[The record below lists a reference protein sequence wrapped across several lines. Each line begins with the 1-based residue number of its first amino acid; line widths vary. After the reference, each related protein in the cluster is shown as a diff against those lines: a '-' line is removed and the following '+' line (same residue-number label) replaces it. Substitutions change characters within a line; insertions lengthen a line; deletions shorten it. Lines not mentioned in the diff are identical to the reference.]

1 MEVIR
6 KNASD
11 AKLPDISLSVKTAHE
26 TSLDRVGMGRIE
38 MPVKIKSD
46 GASFFLPAEIDAFV
60 NLVNPQA
67 KGIHMSRLYRM
78 VRDRFETSEMSFSTL
93 SSVLKDFV
101 ETHADLST
109 ASSIRV
115 SFTLPVKR
123 KALLSDESGWRQYP
137 VVLAATL
144 DKGKVTYQAE
154 VKVLYS
160 STCPCSAALSRQLVA
175 EKFANDFAN
184 VNSIPRDT
192 ALAWLEN
199 ESSIVAVPHAQ
210 RSEADLKLKF
220 DEESLQQDLSPI
232 SFIDLAETS
241 LATPVQG
248 AVKRVDEQEFARLN
262 GANLMFCEDAA
273 RKLKLAALK
282 IPNIR
287 DFYIR
292 VSHLES
298 LHPHDA
304 VAVAVM
310 GVENGFQP

>member
-1 MEVIR
+1 MEVTR

-11 AKLPDISLSVKTAHE
+11 SKLPDISLSVKTAHE
-26 TSLDRVGMGRIE
+26 TALDRVGMRRIE
-38 MPVKIKSD
+38 MPVKMKSD
-46 GASFFLPAEIDAFV
+46 DQSFFLPAEIDAFV

-78 VRDRFETSEMSFSTL
+78 VRDRFEQSEISFSTL

-109 ASSIRV
+109 SSSIRV

-137 VVLAATL
+137 VTLAATL
-144 DKGKVTYQAE
+144 DKGKVTFQAE

-175 EKFANDFAN
+175 EKFAKDFAN
-184 VNSIPRDT
+184 QKSVDIQA
-192 ALAWLEN
+192 ALTWLEN
-199 ESSIVAVPHAQ
+199 EDSIVAVPHAQ
-210 RSEADLKLKF
+210 RSEAEVKLKF
-220 DEESLQQDLSPI
+220 DETSIQQDLSPLA
-232 SFIDLAETS
+232 FIDLAETS

-304 VAVAVM
+304 VAIAVM